1 MTRLETALIVTV
13 WSALIWATLWA
24 WEIQLAGSVT

>member
-13 WSALIWATLWA
+13 WSAMIWAALWT
-24 WEIQLAGSVT
+24 WEIQLAGQVV